1 MIIDVDDATILRV
14 VSAELRNT
22 REAFISYLSE
32 NTPNVFSLN
41 PEEDKQIL
49 REHINALDLLLD
61 WYEEPC

>member
-1 MIIDVDDATILRV
+1 MIINVDDATVLRV
-14 VSAELRNT
+14 VRAELRNT

-32 NTPNVFSLN
+32 DAPNVFSLN

-49 REHINALDLLLD
+49 REHINALGLVLD